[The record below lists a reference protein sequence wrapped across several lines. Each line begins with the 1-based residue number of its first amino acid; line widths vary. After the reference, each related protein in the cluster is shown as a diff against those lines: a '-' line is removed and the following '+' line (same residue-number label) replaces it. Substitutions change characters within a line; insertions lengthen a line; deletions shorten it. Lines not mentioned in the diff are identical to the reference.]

1 MTSEFVWTSFTMEV
15 ASRNLINI
23 MPNFLPALIVIRSER
38 VTVTSGTQLSNVI
51 FPQEEDLENFTR
63 INGMSPAVITIPAQL
78 LVERSDCK

>member
-38 VTVTSGTQLSNVI
+38 VNVTSGMQPSDVI
-51 FPQEEDLENFTR
+51 FPQEEDFT
-63 INGMSPAVITIPAQL
+63 ISNNMSPAVITIPAQL

>member
-1 MTSEFVWTSFTMEV
+1 MTSEFVWTSFTTEV
-15 ASRNLINI
+15 ASRNLVNI
-23 MPNFLPALIVIRSER
+23 MPKFLPALIVIHSER
-38 VTVTSGTQLSNVI
+38 VNLTSGTQPSDVI